1 MKTLAAAVER
11 GIKFEICYS
20 SGIMATDSNAR
31 RNLISNASQLIR
43 ATRGRGLVISS
54 EAHRAVGCRGP
65 SDVINLA
72 AIWGLG
78 QEKGT
83 EAVSKLA
90 RSVVVTAQMRRT
102 SFRGVVDVIYGG
114 EKPEAAK
121 GIEITATDGQK
132 KRKADAIESS
142 PLNSTDFIRP
152 ISKREQKR
160 QKKAGLDSRKNAV
173 PENAIIPA
181 EIPHLKPKVAANFG
195 Q

>member
-1 MKTLAAAVER
+1 MKMLAAAVER
-11 GIKFEICYS
+11 GIKFEICYA

-31 RNLISNASQLIR
+31 RNLIGNASQLIR

-72 AIWGLG
+72 ALWGLG
-78 QEKGT
+78 HEKGT

-121 GIEITATDGQK
+121 GVEKTATDGQK

-142 PLNSTDFIRP
+142 PLNGTELTRP
-152 ISKREQKR
+152 ISQREQKR
-160 QKKAGLDSRKNAV
+160 QKKAELDSKRKAV
-173 PENAIIPA
+173 AENAIIPA
-181 EIPHLKPKVAANFG
+181 EIPNLEQKLDASLG
-195 Q
+195 